1 MLIYK
6 TYLICISCK
15 RYKLLVIQLRQRLS
29 VTGKQHLIFYLIF
42 RAEFFGPLNTDFLS
56 KSCCQA
62 QIFVKQLILEMNF
75 NFNLFKGYSFIELLS
90 RKTSVFVLRIVK
102 QLQRVTSSATE
113 PKYIHSSTVV
123 KEAEKKEKPDD
134 KERGAFF
141 Q

>member
-1 MLIYK
+1 
-6 TYLICISCK
+6 
-15 RYKLLVIQLRQRLS
+15 
-29 VTGKQHLIFYLIF
+29 
-42 RAEFFGPLNTDFLS
+42 
-56 KSCCQA
+56 
-62 QIFVKQLILEMNF
+62 MNF